1 MKSFYRN
8 KTILVTGAA
17 SGIGRR
23 FAEMVSKYGVTLILW
38 DRNPDVL
45 NNIKE
50 NLYDNTEVLVTRL
63 DVTDSA
69 AIKNEAD
76 QIIKGSFLPDI
87 IVNCAGIVVG
97 EYFEDHTAT
106 EIEQTM
112 MINTIGS
119 MLVVNAF
126 LPKMIERGSGQIV
139 NMASAS
145 GYMGNPKMSVYA
157 ASKWAILGWAESLR
171 IEMKQKKTGIFIT
184 CVIPSYVKTGMF
196 EGVKA
201 PHLVPLLETDK
212 LVRKMLRGIRWRRFK
227 IQAPFMVRFV
237 PFLKTILPR
246 FIFDWLAGSVF
257 RVYHSMETFT
267 GRRPNLS

>member
-23 FAEMVSKYGVTLILW
+23 FAEMVSRFGVTLILW
-38 DRNPDVL
+38 DRNPEVL

-50 NLYDNTEVLVTRL
+50 SLHENTEVLVTGL
-63 DVTDSA
+63 DVTDSE
-69 AIKNEAD
+69 AIINEAD

-97 EYFEDHTAT
+97 EYFEDHTPE
-106 EIEQTM
+106 EIKQTM
-112 MINTIGS
+112 MINTVGS
-119 MLVVNAF
+119 MLVANAF

-139 NMASAS
+139 NISSAS

-157 ASKWAILGWAESLR
+157 ASKWAILGWTESLR
-171 IEMKQKKTGIFIT
+171 IEMKQKKTGVFLT
-184 CVIPSYVKTGMF
+184 CVIPSYIKTGLF

-201 PHLVPLLETDK
+201 PHLVPLLETDDIVK
-212 LVRKMLRGIRWRRFK
+212 KMLKGIRWRRYK

-246 FIFDWLAGSVF
+246 FLFDWLAGRVF
-257 RVYHSMETFT
+257 RVYYSMDTFT
-267 GRRPNLS
+267 GRPTNL